1 MTPNLFIT
9 IMLAII
15 AGMSIGSFMM
25 LILCEHNLEII
36 VKTLGV
42 EFLRK
47 HLDEL
52 NQLINHTDDE
62 EEESTDD

>member
-1 MTPNLFIT
+1 MTPNLFII
-9 IMLAII
+9 IMLVII

-52 NQLINHTDDE
+52 NQMINHMNGK
-62 EEESTDD
+62 EESTDV

>member
-1 MTPNLFIT
+1 MTPNLFII

-52 NQLINHTDDE
+52 NQMINHMDGK
-62 EEESTDD
+62 EESTDA

>member
-1 MTPNLFIT
+1 MTPDLFII

-52 NQLINHTDDE
+52 NQMINHMNGK
-62 EEESTDD
+62 EESTDV